1 MLETIL
7 HLAALALTIL
17 VLSRV
22 VPGVRIRTVGTAIA
36 VAIVFSILNFFLI
49 LPIKALLVV
58 PGLLTLGLLFFFVP
72 FIVNTVVLWVTD
84 KLMASFEIASLRPL
98 LVSAG
103 AITIVNWLFHMHR
116 SWGSYVPH
124 GHIHWV

>member
-17 VLSRV
+17 VLARV
-22 VPGVRIRTVGTAIA
+22 VPGVHIRTAGTAIA
-36 VAIVFSILNFFLI
+36 VAIVFSILNFLLI

-72 FIVNTVVLWVTD
+72 FIVNTVVLWLTD
-84 KLMASFEIASLRPL
+84 KLMGSFEIASLRPL
-98 LVSAG
+98 LMSAG
-103 AITIVNWLFHMHR
+103 AITLVNWLFHMHR

-124 GHIHWV
+124 GHVHWV